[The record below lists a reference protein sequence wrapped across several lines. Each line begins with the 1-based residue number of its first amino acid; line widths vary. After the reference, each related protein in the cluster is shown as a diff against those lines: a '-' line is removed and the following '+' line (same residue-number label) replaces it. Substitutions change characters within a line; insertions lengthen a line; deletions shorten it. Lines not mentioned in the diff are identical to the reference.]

1 MRGGRADLLPGQVE
15 VIGAAVPGI
24 GDVQVVVVEI
34 LGAERAHEPYLV
46 CLLIPQATP
55 QFRLVRGGHG
65 QQQIRIPELIVG
77 DAVGLVVGQLEVVT
91 GQYGRSAGVH
101 GIAVFLIAD
110 SGGHHPHLIL
120 QSGGGQL
127 RRGEDA
133 HWTAWD
139 WLTNEPGTPRLT
151 RAAEIVLVEGVGA
164 CNELARPL
172 LDTSVWIELP
182 AASRKLRAMERDGRS
197 YEKFWDAWAEQE
209 ESYLAA
215 DPVWENADVLHPGP
229 APPSSP
235 SWEPGCAGRRGW
247 PPGSFPPSPPR
258 T

>member
-1 MRGGRADLLPGQVE
+1 MIDPEENFDDALFAAYPDGVNLARLLPVPTRRPFI
-15 VIGAAVPGI
+15 IGIDGRSGAGKTSLTAQLAAVLERRHDVTVFHLEDIYPGWN
-24 GDVQVVVVEI
+24 GLAQGMD
-34 LGAERAHEPYLV
+34 
-46 CLLIPQATP
+46 T
-55 QFRLVRGGHG
+55 FVR
-65 QQQIRIPELIVG
+65 
-77 DAVGLVVGQLEVVT
+77 EV
-91 GQYGRSAGVH
+91 
-101 GIAVFLIAD
+101 
-110 SGGHHPHLIL
+110 L
-120 QSGGGQL
+120 QPL

-182 AASRKLRAMERDGRS
+182 AASRKLRAMARDGRS
-197 YEKFWDAWAEQE
+197 YEKFWDTWSAQE

-229 APPSSP
+229 VPEAPND
-235 SWEPGCAGRRGW
+235 ERG
-247 PPGSFPPSPPR
+247 GS
-258 T
+258 

>member
-1 MRGGRADLLPGQVE
+1 MIDPEENFDDALFAAYPDGVNLARLLPLPTQRPFI
-15 VIGAAVPGI
+15 IGI
-24 GDVQVVVVEI
+24 D
-34 LGAERAHEPYLV
+34 
-46 CLLIPQATP
+46 
-55 QFRLVRGGHG
+55 
-65 QQQIRIPELIVG
+65 
-77 DAVGLVVGQLEVVT
+77 
-91 GQYGRSAGVH
+91 GRSGAGKTSLTAQLS
-101 GIAVFLIAD
+101 AVLERRHDVTVF
-110 SGGHHPHLIL
+110 HLEDIYPGWNGLAQGMDTFVREVL
-120 QSGGGQL
+120 QPL

-133 HWTAWD
+133 HWAAWD

-229 APPSSP
+229 VPEATDASDT
-235 SWEPGCAGRRGW
+235 ERGR
-247 PPGSFPPSPPR
+247 S
-258 T
+258 